1 MVEYLKIWHRH
12 MVFHAYL
19 AIGKHIKVSDWFFES
34 GMTRL
39 KFENAMYTFSTN
51 KNSVVATSSTWSHM
65 VARRTENNS
74 LPTKNRWR
82 FWKKSV
88 QSKQSASDKRK
99 ANSKQAQR
107 RKTKG
112 ISDYL
117 GNRWEISLEH
127 ITRGYSGPGMLG
139 EFVVVCLCDIW
150 GLPQFSLIATICT
163 MLCLYINFKQNYL
176 FTFHKILTFMLGF
189 PKHTFRIEFITKSSC
204 KCYRSNKGILLGK

>member
-1 MVEYLKIWHRH
+1 MRTWPSENISKFL
-12 MVFHAYL
+12 
-19 AIGKHIKVSDWFFES
+19 IGSLREWMI
-34 GMTRL
+34 RL
-39 KFENAMYTFSTN
+39 KFENATYTFSTN
-51 KNSVVATSSTWSHM
+51 KNSVVAISSTWSHM

-112 ISDYL
+112 ISSYL
-117 GNRWEISLEH
+117 GNEWEISLEH

-150 GLPQFSLIATICT
+150 GLPQFSNVCYD
-163 MLCLYINFKQNYL
+163 LYTK
-176 FTFHKILTFMLGF
+176 M
-189 PKHTFRIEFITKSSC
+189 FIHEYIT
-204 KCYRSNKGILLGK
+204 